1 MGESKIRLLILKTN
15 NKFFVTDN
23 VDGMSYFN
31 SRIGHLFFDGEQ
43 LQRSFKDNWY
53 SMSKIPTLVQTK
65 LPRTSINH
73 RFVLRDEISAP
84 LLNTL
89 PPVIVGET
97 LDGTEYESIYGL
109 YVRQCDYVDGG
120 FENVEF
126 EYELISEDNEF
137 YLEKPKYPYSVNI
150 LTQLTTHKDLRVNRP
165 CKINTEDLYKIV
177 REFVKT
183 NINPKY
189 ARITSDYDF
198 CFTVKKL
205 IPLSETKTYQAD
217 ISRTKKQRW
226 VTKYVNEREVTV
238 FEMAPKAYQH
248 YTVIQ
253 PIEGN
258 NYQDLEKNIDDY
270 LTKLIT
276 YINEPLVDCPH
287 CKGRGVIMDK

>member
-1 MGESKIRLLILKTN
+1 M
-15 NKFFVTDN
+15 
-23 VDGMSYFN
+23 
-31 SRIGHLFFDGEQ
+31 
-43 LQRSFKDNWY
+43 
-53 SMSKIPTLVQTK
+53 
-65 LPRTSINH
+65 
-73 RFVLRDEISAP
+73 
-84 LLNTL
+84 
-89 PPVIVGET
+89 
-97 LDGTEYESIYGL
+97 
-109 YVRQCDYVDGG
+109 
-120 FENVEF
+120 
-126 EYELISEDNEF
+126 
-137 YLEKPKYPYSVNI
+137 EKPKYPYSVNI

-205 IPLSETKTYQAD
+205 IPLSETKAYQAD